1 VRLDDVAAAAR
12 RPDRPA
18 EENVVDEDEIGRPM
32 VAQGPRVRLDPGV
45 ELCARAV
52 LDPLDLVA
60 VVAVEH
66 EHGQQPVHVRLDR
79 VGAAEIKALWMR
91 LLGEDGH
98 VVSLAHPLTRQLARV
113 DVRASAPEE
122 VAMPYVDPHQRGHG
136 NRCGPAGSFSAVRIL
151 YGVNGEGMGHATRSE
166 VVIGALLKEH
176 DVRVM
181 ASGAA
186 FKFLEPRLGHVSEI
200 FGPSFAMDHGEIRR
214 WATVRHTMT
223 AATRELPGSVKRWM
237 GVVDEWR
244 PEVVVTDFE
253 PLSGIYA
260 RSSRTPLVCV
270 DNIHMIDRC
279 RHDEE
284 ITDGAVEDYRIAR
297 AVTRAMVP
305 TAGDYVITTFFKPP
319 LARGRTVLV
328 PPIVRPEIVAAT
340 PVRGDHLLVYSGG
353 SDELTDA
360 LRDCGVP
367 SRVYGMRDGEEVGTK
382 DGSIEYRA
390 RSVDGFLDDLVSA
403 RGVITGGGF
412 SLLSEAVYLGKPV
425 LSVPLRGQFEQL
437 MNARYLH
444 REGFGM
450 CAPAIDAA
458 TLSSF
463 LDELDGYHERLEAYV
478 QDGNVEAIDTITERV
493 TAAGADTRRDR
504 ARARRA
510 AKRRAR

>member
-1 VRLDDVAAAAR
+1 
-12 RPDRPA
+12 
-18 EENVVDEDEIGRPM
+18 
-32 VAQGPRVRLDPGV
+32 
-45 ELCARAV
+45 
-52 LDPLDLVA
+52 
-60 VVAVEH
+60 
-66 EHGQQPVHVRLDR
+66 
-79 VGAAEIKALWMR
+79 
-91 LLGEDGH
+91 
-98 VVSLAHPLTRQLARV
+98 
-113 DVRASAPEE
+113 
-122 VAMPYVDPHQRGHG
+122 
-136 NRCGPAGSFSAVRIL
+136 VRIL

-166 VVIGALLKEH
+166 VMIGALLEDN

-186 FKFLEPRLGHVSEI
+186 YKYLEPRLGHVSEV
-200 FGPSFAMDHGEIRR
+200 FGPSFEMDHGEIRR

-223 AATRELPGSVKRWM
+223 AATKELPGSVRRWI

-244 PEVVVTDFE
+244 PDVVVTDFE

-260 RSSRTPLVCV
+260 RSAHVPLVCV

-279 RHDEE
+279 RHDDE
-284 ITDGAVEDYRIAR
+284 ITAGAMDDYRIAR

-328 PPIVRPEIVAAT
+328 PPIVRPDIVAAK

-353 SDELTDA
+353 ESDLIDA

-367 SRVYGMRDGEEVGTK
+367 SRVYGMRDGDEVGTT

-390 RSVDGFLDDLVSA
+390 RSVDGFLEDLVSA

-450 CAPAIDAA
+450 CAPTIDAK
-458 TLSSF
+458 TLSAF
-463 LDELDGYHERLEAYV
+463 LDELDGYHDRLEGYV
-478 QDGNVEAIDTITERV
+478 QDGNLEAIETVTERV
-493 TAAGADTRRDR
+493 AAAGAANRRDR
-504 ARARRA
+504 GRARRE
-510 AKRRAR
+510 AKKRQR